1 MKSRTESVQPCIEIR
16 NLEVRRGGRLVLPG
30 INLEIR
36 TAAVTGLL
44 GPGGCGKTTL
54 MRAIVGTQK
63 VAGGTVMVLGQPAG
77 VSGLR
82 KRVGYVT
89 QLPSVYS
96 DLTVRENLTYYAR
109 VVGVPVSRVE
119 DVIADVGLS
128 KHRDQ
133 VVSTLSGGER
143 SRASL
148 AGALLGNPDVLILDE
163 PTVGLD
169 PLIRRDMWRIFHGL
183 AGMGIVILVSTH
195 VMDEA
200 DRCDDLVLMR
210 AGRIISTGTP
220 QELRKQAG
228 SDDLE
233 EAFIRL
239 ASA

>member
-1 MKSRTESVQPCIEIR
+1 V
-16 NLEVRRGGRLVLPG
+16 
-30 INLEIR
+30 
-36 TAAVTGLL
+36 
-44 GPGGCGKTTL
+44 
-54 MRAIVGTQK
+54 
-63 VAGGTVMVLGQPAG
+63 
-77 VSGLR
+77 
-82 KRVGYVT
+82 
-89 QLPSVYS
+89 
-96 DLTVRENLTYYAR
+96 D
-109 VVGVPVSRVE
+109 
-119 DVIADVGLS
+119 LS